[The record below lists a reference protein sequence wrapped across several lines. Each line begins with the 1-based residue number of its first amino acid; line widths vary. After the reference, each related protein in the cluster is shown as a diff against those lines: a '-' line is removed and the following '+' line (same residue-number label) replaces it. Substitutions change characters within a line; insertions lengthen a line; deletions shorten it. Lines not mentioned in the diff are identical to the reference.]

1 MIRDFKRACSE
12 ARTDRLMQRCFIRAL
27 RRDKNGDIDK
37 SLIPSDILSWYED
50 FDDEEHIFEERIGH

>member
-37 SLIPSDILSWYED
+37 SLIPSDILSWYENS
-50 FDDEEHIFEERIGH
+50 DDEEDIFEECS